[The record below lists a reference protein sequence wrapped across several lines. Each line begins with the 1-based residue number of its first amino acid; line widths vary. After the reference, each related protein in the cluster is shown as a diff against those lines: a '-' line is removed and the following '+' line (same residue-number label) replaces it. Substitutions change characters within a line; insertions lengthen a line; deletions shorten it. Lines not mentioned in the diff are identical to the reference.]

1 MCDQNKDGY
10 LDQDEYTAFTH
21 PESFDHTKE
30 VHLEQSFL
38 DMDKNN
44 DGSITIEEYIGIIF
58 ISHGTHSIIMYCCC
72 RGHLAHTRER
82 TWERGA

>member
-1 MCDQNKDGY
+1 MLQCIFEFQYDILPQQVCDQNRDGY

-30 VHLEQSFL
+30 VHLEQSFQ

-44 DGSITIEEYIGIIF
+44 DGSITVEEYIGITIL
-58 ISHGTHSIIMYCCC
+58 SQ
-72 RGHLAHTRER
+72 
-82 TWERGA
+82 